1 MIDETGRPGRP
12 MADYVRII
20 RRGWWIV
27 AATVVLVTAVT
38 YFISSRQAPVFQAT
52 AVDVISAQDL
62 TNPGQK
68 SNAGSNTQ
76 YVATQAQI
84 AQSQQV
90 AADALALVPSIKDVT
105 PRRLLKDSTVT
116 ADPSATTVAF
126 KVSYNTRDGAKQLV
140 NAYARAFAAYSKK
153 QAGAKIDKLVV
164 QVRTAPGGLNNLQS
178 EMATLQTKIA
188 ADNAANDTEALHGD
202 YDQRRTLQDQIDSA
216 QKYIQSLQATKI
228 TGFGQTSLQTP
239 ASGAHQVAPNTSR
252 NTVIGFILGLVLGI
266 GLVFVREAFDTRI
279 RSAEQVAAELGLPL
293 FGRLPR
299 PDKDMRKHDQLTLL
313 ADPHG
318 IHSEAYKKLR
328 VSLDFANLDPQ
339 AQMILVTSA
348 VAQEGKST
356 TAANL
361 AVAMAAS
368 GKNVILIDLDLRAPY
383 LDRFFG
389 LTGRP
394 GVTDVVLGNAT
405 LDEALVPVVVPG
417 APDPGARRNGHGHTP
432 SGSLLH
438 VLIAGE
444 PPSDPSTLLSSK
456 ALATLLS
463 DLRERAELIV
473 IDTPPVLPVADTMAL
488 TPQADA
494 YMVVSKLDLVRRP
507 MLHEMRRELNT
518 ARAIGLGV
526 VVTDAEAE
534 SGYGYGGAY
543 GYGGY
548 GAQPDSATRTRAGR

>member
-1 MIDETGRPGRP
+1 MIDDIGRPGRP
-12 MADYVRII
+12 MADYVRVI

-27 AATVVLVTAVT
+27 LTTLVLVTAVT
-38 YFISSRQAPVFQAT
+38 YFISSRQSPVFQAT
-52 AVDVISAQDL
+52 ADDLITTLDLNSLSSQHTSSGSAQ
-62 TNPGQK
+62 
-68 SNAGSNTQ
+68 Q
-76 YVATQAQI
+76 YVATMAQV
-84 AQSQQV
+84 AQSEQV
-90 AADALALVPSIKDVT
+90 ASAALAKVPEITDMT
-105 PRRLLKDSTVT
+105 PGKLLKASTVT
-116 ADPSATTVAF
+116 ADPTATIVEF
-126 KVSYNTRDGAKQLV
+126 KVSYHTKKGAVALT
-140 NAYARAFAAYSKK
+140 NAYAQAFAEYRK
-153 QAGAKIDKLVV
+153 QQTTASRNKLVAGAQDLAKSYHSLADKAYQKYNDDKDAGLPAATV
-164 QVRTAPGGLNNLQS
+164 QNDFKNYNELSGKASRADENVIGIETQAD
-178 EMATLQTKIA
+178 ATL
-188 ADNAANDTEALHGD
+188 G
-202 YDQRRTLQDQIDSA
+202 QI
-216 QKYIQSLQATKI
+216 QVQNK
-228 TGFGQTSLQTP
+228 
-239 ASGAHQVAPNTSR
+239 ASGAAQLAPNTKR
-252 NTVIGFILGLVLGI
+252 NTAIGVILGLVIGI
-266 GLVFVREAFDTRI
+266 GLVFAREAFDTRI

-328 VSLDFANLDPQ
+328 VSLEFANLDPQ
-339 AQMILVTSA
+339 AQMLLVTSA

-368 GKNVILIDLDLRAPY
+368 GKNVILVDLDLRAPY

-394 GVTDVVLGNAT
+394 GVTDVILGTAT
-405 LDEALVPVVVPG
+405 LDEALVPIVVPG
-417 APDPGARRNGHGHTP
+417 APDPGARRNGHGNEP

-444 PPSDPSTLLSSK
+444 PPSDPSSLLASK
-456 ALATLLS
+456 ALAALLTE
-463 DLRERAELIV
+463 LRERAETIV

-488 TPQADA
+488 TSQADA

-507 MLHEMRRELNT
+507 MLHELRRELGT
-518 ARAIGLGV
+518 ARALGLGV
-526 VVTDAEAE
+526 VVTDAESE

-548 GAQPDSATRTRAGR
+548 SAPADQAARTRAGQ

>member
-1 MIDETGRPGRP
+1 VIDDIGRPGRP
-12 MADYVRII
+12 MADYVRVI

-27 AATVVLVTAVT
+27 LTTVVFVTAVT
-38 YFISSRQAPVFQAT
+38 YFVSSRQAAQFQAT
-52 AVDVISAQDL
+52 ADDVITTFNLNNPTSNQHTSSGSAQ
-62 TNPGQK
+62 
-68 SNAGSNTQ
+68 Q
-76 YVATQAQI
+76 YVATMAQV
-84 AQSQQV
+84 AQSEQV
-90 AADALALVPSIKDVT
+90 AAAALARVPDIPNMT
-105 PRRLLKDSTVT
+105 PRKLLTASTVT
-116 ADPSATTVAF
+116 ADPTATIVEF
-126 KVSYNTRDGAKQLV
+126 KVNYRTKAGAVALA
-140 NAYARAFAAYSKK
+140 NAYAQAFAEYNKQQTTKRVNDLKAQAEDTAASYHHLATVAYNKW
-153 QAGAKIDKLVV
+153 QADKN
-164 QVRTAPGGLNNLQS
+164 AGLPAATVQS
-178 EMATLQTKIA
+178 EFKNYTELNGKAGRADTNVIEIQSQADATL
-188 ADNAANDTEALHGD
+188 G
-202 YDQRRTLQDQIDSA
+202 QI
-216 QKYIQSLQATKI
+216 QVQSK
-228 TGFGQTSLQTP
+228 
-239 ASGAHQVAPNTSR
+239 ASGAAQLAPNTKR
-252 NTVIGFILGLVLGI
+252 NTVVGVILGLVLGI
-266 GLVFVREAFDTRI
+266 GLVFAREAFDTRI

-339 AQMILVTSA
+339 AQMLLVTSA

-368 GKNVILIDLDLRAPY
+368 GKNVILVDLDLRAPY

-394 GVTDVVLGNAT
+394 GVTDVILGNAT

-417 APDPGARRNGHGHTP
+417 APDPGARRNGHGNEP

-444 PPSDPSTLLSSK
+444 PPSDPSSLLASK
-456 ALATLLS
+456 ALATLLAE
-463 DLRERAELIV
+463 LRERAETIV
-473 IDTPPVLPVADTMAL
+473 IDTPPVLPVADTMGL
-488 TPQADA
+488 TSQADA

-507 MLHEMRRELNT
+507 MLHELRRELGT
-518 ARAIGLGV
+518 ARALGLGV
-526 VVTDAEAE
+526 VVTDAESE

-548 GAQPDSATRTRAGR
+548 GTPADQPTRTRAGQ

>member
-1 MIDETGRPGRP
+1 MLTTLLI
-12 MADYVRII
+12 
-20 RRGWWIV
+20 
-27 AATVVLVTAVT
+27 VTAVT
-38 YFISSRQAPVFQAT
+38 YFVSSRQAAQFQAT
-52 AVDVISAQDL
+52 ADDLITTLDL
-62 TNPGQK
+62 TNPTSSQHT
-68 SNAGSNTQ
+68 SSGSSQQ
-76 YVATQAQI
+76 YVATMAQV
-84 AQSQQV
+84 AQSEQV
-90 AADALALVPSIKDVT
+90 AAAALAKVSDIKNMT
-105 PRRLLKDSTVT
+105 PRKLLKASTVT
-116 ADPSATTVAF
+116 ADPTATIVEF
-126 KVSYNTRDGAKQLV
+126 KVNYRTKAGAVALA
-140 NAYARAFAAYSKK
+140 NAYAQAFAEYNK
-153 QAGAKIDKLVV
+153 QQTTDRVNGLVTDAQKTADRYHALADQAFQKYQLDKS
-164 QVRTAPGGLNNLQS
+164 GGLPAGTVQTDYKSYNDLSGKASRADGNVIEIQS
-178 EMATLQTKIA
+178 QADATL
-188 ADNAANDTEALHGD
+188 G
-202 YDQRRTLQDQIDSA
+202 R
-216 QKYIQSLQATKI
+216 IQVQNK
-228 TGFGQTSLQTP
+228 
-239 ASGAHQVAPNTSR
+239 ASGAAQLAPNTKR
-252 NTVIGFILGLVLGI
+252 NTAIGVILGLVIGI
-266 GLVFVREAFDTRI
+266 GLVFAREAFDTRI

-339 AQMILVTSA
+339 AQMLLVTSA

-368 GKNVILIDLDLRAPY
+368 GKNVILVDLDLRAPY

-389 LTGRP
+389 LSGRP
-394 GVTDVVLGNAT
+394 GVTDVILGTAT
-405 LDEALVPVVVPG
+405 LDEALVPIVVPG
-417 APDPGARRNGHGHTP
+417 APDPGARRNGHGTEP

-444 PPSDPSTLLSSK
+444 PPSDPSSLLASK
-456 ALATLLS
+456 ALAALLNE
-463 DLRERAELIV
+463 LRERAETIV

-488 TPQADA
+488 TSQADA

-507 MLHEMRRELNT
+507 MLHELRRELGT
-518 ARAIGLGV
+518 ARALGLGV

-548 GAQPDSATRTRAGR
+548 GTPADQATRTRASQ

>member
-1 MIDETGRPGRP
+1 MG
-12 MADYVRII
+12 DYVRVI

-27 AATVVLVTAVT
+27 LSTVVIVTAVT
-38 YFISSRQAPVFQAT
+38 YFISSRQAPLYQAS
-52 AVDVISAQDL
+52 ADDLISAQDI
-62 TNPGQK
+62 TNPNQK
-68 SNAGSNTQ
+68 QSASATSQYISTQ
-76 YVATQAQI
+76 AAIASSPQVAT
-84 AQSQQV
+84 
-90 AADALALVPSIKDVT
+90 AALKLAHDIKNMT
-105 PRRLLKDSTVT
+105 PRKLLKASTVT
-116 ADPSATTVAF
+116 ADPVATVVSFAVQYRTHAGAVAL
-126 KVSYNTRDGAKQLV
+126 A
-140 NAYARAFAAYSKK
+140 NAYAQAFATYSE
-153 QAGAKIDKLVV
+153 QQTNNQIDAKIQTNQDQVDQLQNQLDQVTHQIGIDRVNNRTALHDDYIRQNRIQDSMDKLNGTITDLQGQKSTRLFRV
-164 QVRTAPGGLNNLQS
+164 QSP
-178 EMATLQTKIA
+178 AT
-188 ADNAANDTEALHGD
+188 G
-202 YDQRRTLQDQIDSA
+202 A
-216 QKYIQSLQATKI
+216 QQL
-228 TGFGQTSLQTP
+228 
-239 ASGAHQVAPNTSR
+239 APNTSR
-252 NTVIGFILGLVLGI
+252 NTAIGIILGFVLGI
-266 GLVFVREAFDTRI
+266 GLVFAREAFDTRI
-279 RSAEQVAAELGLPL
+279 RSADQVASELGLPL

-339 AQMILVTSA
+339 AQMLLVTSA

-368 GKNVILIDLDLRAPY
+368 GKNVILVDLDLRAPY

-417 APDPGARRNGHGHTP
+417 APDPGSRRNGHGHTP

-444 PPSDPSTLLSSK
+444 PPSDPSSLLASK
-456 ALATLLS
+456 ALAALLTE
-463 DLRERAELIV
+463 LRERAESIV

-488 TPQADA
+488 TSQADA
-494 YMVVSKLDLVRRP
+494 YVIVSKLDLVRRP
-507 MLHEMRRELNT
+507 MLHELRRELGT
-518 ARAIGLGV
+518 ARALGLGV
-526 VVTDAEAE
+526 VVTDAESE

-543 GYGGY
+543 SYGGY
-548 GAQPDSATRTRAGR
+548 GTPADQSTRTRASQ

>member
-1 MIDETGRPGRP
+1 VIDDIGRPGRP
-12 MADYVRII
+12 MADYVRVI

-27 AATVVLVTAVT
+27 LSTLVLVTAVT
-38 YFISSRQAPVFQAT
+38 YFVSSRQAPLYQAT
-52 AVDVISAQDL
+52 ADDLISAQDI
-62 TNPGQK
+62 TNPNQK
-68 SNAGSNTQ
+68 QSASANSQ
-76 YVATQAQI
+76 YVSTQAAI
-84 AQSQQV
+84 ASSPAV
-90 AADALALVPSIKDVT
+90 AAAALKLAPDIHDMTARK
-105 PRRLLKDSTVT
+105 LLKASTVT
-116 ADPSATTVAF
+116 ADPIATIVSFAVQYHTKAGAVAL
-126 KVSYNTRDGAKQLV
+126 A
-140 NAYARAFAAYSKK
+140 NAYAKAFAGYSQNQTKLDISHKTQAYNDQIDVLQGQLTRVIDQEAVDSASGNK
-153 QAGAKIDKLVV
+153 QALHDDYISQNRIQNSIDKLNGSVTELAGQRTDQLFRV
-164 QVRTAPGGLNNLQS
+164 QSP
-178 EMATLQTKIA
+178 A
-188 ADNAANDTEALHGD
+188 AGAAQL
-202 YDQRRTLQDQIDSA
+202 
-216 QKYIQSLQATKI
+216 
-228 TGFGQTSLQTP
+228 
-239 ASGAHQVAPNTSR
+239 APNTKR
-252 NTVIGFILGLVLGI
+252 NTVVGVILGLVLGI
-266 GLVFVREAFDTRI
+266 GLVFAREAFDTRI

-339 AQMILVTSA
+339 AQMLLVTSA

-368 GKNVILIDLDLRAPY
+368 GKNVILVDLDLRAPY

-394 GVTDVVLGNAT
+394 GVTDVILGNAT

-417 APDPGARRNGHGHTP
+417 APDPGARRNGHGTEP
-432 SGSLLH
+432 AGSLLH

-444 PPSDPSTLLSSK
+444 PPSDPSSLLASK
-456 ALATLLS
+456 ALATLLAE
-463 DLRERAELIV
+463 LRERAETIV
-473 IDTPPVLPVADTMAL
+473 IDTPPVLPVADTMGL
-488 TPQADA
+488 TSQADA

-507 MLHEMRRELNT
+507 MLHELRRELGT
-518 ARAIGLGV
+518 ARALGLGV
-526 VVTDAEAE
+526 VVTDAESE

-548 GAQPDSATRTRAGR
+548 GTPADQATRTRASQ

>member
-1 MIDETGRPGRP
+1 
-12 MADYVRII
+12 
-20 RRGWWIV
+20 
-27 AATVVLVTAVT
+27 
-38 YFISSRQAPVFQAT
+38 
-52 AVDVISAQDL
+52 
-62 TNPGQK
+62 
-68 SNAGSNTQ
+68 
-76 YVATQAQI
+76 
-84 AQSQQV
+84 
-90 AADALALVPSIKDVT
+90 
-105 PRRLLKDSTVT
+105 
-116 ADPSATTVAF
+116 
-126 KVSYNTRDGAKQLV
+126 
-140 NAYARAFAAYSKK
+140 
-153 QAGAKIDKLVV
+153 
-164 QVRTAPGGLNNLQS
+164 
-178 EMATLQTKIA
+178 
-188 ADNAANDTEALHGD
+188 
-202 YDQRRTLQDQIDSA
+202 
-216 QKYIQSLQATKI
+216 
-228 TGFGQTSLQTP
+228 
-239 ASGAHQVAPNTSR
+239 
-252 NTVIGFILGLVLGI
+252 
-266 GLVFVREAFDTRI
+266 
-279 RSAEQVAAELGLPL
+279 
-293 FGRLPR
+293 
-299 PDKDMRKHDQLTLL
+299 
-313 ADPHG
+313 
-318 IHSEAYKKLR
+318 
-328 VSLDFANLDPQ
+328 
-339 AQMILVTSA
+339 

-356 TAANL
+356 TAGNL
-361 AVAMAAS
+361 AVAMAAA
-368 GKNVILIDLDLRAPY
+368 GKNVILVDLDLRAPY

-463 DLRERAELIV
+463 DVRERAELIV

>member
-1 MIDETGRPGRP
+1 
-12 MADYVRII
+12 MADYVRVI

-27 AATVVLVTAVT
+27 LSTLVLVTAVT
-38 YFISSRQAPVFQAT
+38 YFVSSRQAPLYQAT
-52 AVDVISAQDL
+52 ADDLISAQDI
-62 TNPGQK
+62 TNPNQK
-68 SNAGSNTQ
+68 QSASANSQ
-76 YVATQAQI
+76 YVSTQAAI
-84 AQSQQV
+84 ASSPAV
-90 AADALALVPSIKDVT
+90 AAAALKLAPDIHDMTARK
-105 PRRLLKDSTVT
+105 LLKASTVT
-116 ADPSATTVAF
+116 ADPIATIVSFAVQYHTKAGAVAL
-126 KVSYNTRDGAKQLV
+126 A
-140 NAYARAFAAYSKK
+140 NAYAKAFAGYSQNQTKLDISHKTQAYNDQIDVLQGQLTRVIDQEAVDSASGNK
-153 QAGAKIDKLVV
+153 QALHDDYISQNRIQNSIDKLNGSVTELAGQRTDQLFRV
-164 QVRTAPGGLNNLQS
+164 QSP
-178 EMATLQTKIA
+178 A
-188 ADNAANDTEALHGD
+188 AGAAQL
-202 YDQRRTLQDQIDSA
+202 
-216 QKYIQSLQATKI
+216 
-228 TGFGQTSLQTP
+228 
-239 ASGAHQVAPNTSR
+239 APNTKR
-252 NTVIGFILGLVLGI
+252 NTVVGVILGLVLGI
-266 GLVFVREAFDTRI
+266 GLVFAREAFDTRI

-339 AQMILVTSA
+339 AQMLLVTSA

-368 GKNVILIDLDLRAPY
+368 GKNVILVDLDLRAPY

-394 GVTDVVLGNAT
+394 GVTDVILGNAT

-417 APDPGARRNGHGHTP
+417 APDPGARRNGHGTEP
-432 SGSLLH
+432 AGSLLH

-444 PPSDPSTLLSSK
+444 PPSDPSSLLASK
-456 ALATLLS
+456 ALATLLAE
-463 DLRERAELIV
+463 LRERAETIV
-473 IDTPPVLPVADTMAL
+473 IDTPPVLPVADTMGL
-488 TPQADA
+488 TSQADA

-507 MLHEMRRELNT
+507 MLHELRRELGT
-518 ARAIGLGV
+518 ARALGLGV
-526 VVTDAEAE
+526 VVTDAESE

-548 GAQPDSATRTRAGR
+548 GTPADQATRTRASQ

>member
-1 MIDETGRPGRP
+1 VIDETGRPGRP
-12 MADYVRII
+12 MADYVRVI

-27 AATVVLVTAVT
+27 VATLVLITAGT
-38 YFISSRQAPVFQAT
+38 YALSSRQSPLYQAT
-52 AVDVISAQDL
+52 ADDLITILDLNNPTSNSHTSSGSA
-62 TNPGQK
+62 
-68 SNAGSNTQ
+68 AQ
-76 YVATQAQI
+76 YVQTMAQV
-84 AQSQQV
+84 AQSEQV
-90 AADALALVPSIKDVT
+90 AAAALAKVPQITGMT
-105 PRRLLKDSTVT
+105 PRKLLKASTVT
-116 ADPSATTVAF
+116 ADPNATIVEF
-126 KVSYNTRDGAKQLV
+126 KVSYRTKAGAVALT
-140 NAYARAFAAYSKK
+140 NAYAQAFAEYNK
-153 QAGAKIDKLVV
+153 QHQTTQKNDLIAAAQKAADKYHHLADLAFQKYQRDKNAGLPQGTVQTDYKSYNDLSGKASRADGNVITIQTQADATLGQIQLQNKAAGA
-164 QVRTAPGGLNNLQS
+164 
-178 EMATLQTKIA
+178 
-188 ADNAANDTEALHGD
+188 
-202 YDQRRTLQDQIDSA
+202 A
-216 QKYIQSLQATKI
+216 QL
-228 TGFGQTSLQTP
+228 
-239 ASGAHQVAPNTSR
+239 APNTKR
-252 NTVIGFILGLVLGI
+252 NTAIGVILGLVIGI
-266 GLVFVREAFDTRI
+266 GLVFAREAFDTRI

-299 PDKDMRKHDQLTLL
+299 PDKEMRRNDQLTLL

-368 GKNVILIDLDLRAPY
+368 GKNVILVDLDLRAPY

-394 GVTDVVLGNAT
+394 GVTDVVLGQT
-405 LDEALVPVVVPG
+405 GLDEALVPIVVPG
-417 APDPGARRNGHGHTP
+417 APDPGAHRNGHGHTP

-444 PPSDPSTLLSSK
+444 PPSDPSALLSSK

-463 DLRERAELIV
+463 DLRERAEVIV
-473 IDTPPVLPVADTMAL
+473 IDTPPVLPVADTMSL

-507 MLHEMRRELNT
+507 MLHEMRRELAT

-526 VVTDAEAE
+526 VVTDAESE
-534 SGYGYGGAY
+534 SGYGYGGGY
-543 GYGGY
+543 GYG
-548 GAQPDSATRTRAGR
+548 AATEQATRTRANR

>member
-1 MIDETGRPGRP
+1 MIDDIGRPGRP
-12 MADYVRII
+12 MADYVRVI

-27 AATVVLVTAVT
+27 LTTLVLVTAVT
-38 YFISSRQAPVFQAT
+38 YFISSRQSPVFQAT
-52 AVDVISAQDL
+52 ADDL
-62 TNPGQK
+62 ITTLDLNSPSSQHT
-68 SNAGSNTQ
+68 SSGSSQQ
-76 YVATQAQI
+76 YVATMAQV
-84 AQSQQV
+84 AQSEQV
-90 AADALALVPSIKDVT
+90 ASAALAKVPEITDMT
-105 PRRLLKDSTVT
+105 PGKLLKASTVT
-116 ADPSATTVAF
+116 ADPTATIVEF
-126 KVSYNTRDGAKQLV
+126 KVSYHTKKGAVALT
-140 NAYARAFAAYSKK
+140 NAYAQAFAEYRK
-153 QAGAKIDKLVV
+153 QQTTASRNKLV
-164 QVRTAPGGLNNLQS
+164 
-178 EMATLQTKIA
+178 
-188 ADNAANDTEALHGD
+188 
-202 YDQRRTLQDQIDSA
+202 DSA
-216 QKYIQSLQATKI
+216 QNLAKSYHSLADKAYQKYNDDKDAGLPAATVQNDFKNYNELSGKASRADENVIGIETQADATLGQIQVQNK
-228 TGFGQTSLQTP
+228 
-239 ASGAHQVAPNTSR
+239 ASGAAQLAPNTKR
-252 NTVIGFILGLVLGI
+252 NTAIGVILGLVIGI
-266 GLVFVREAFDTRI
+266 GLVFAREAFDTRI

-339 AQMILVTSA
+339 AQMLLVTSA

-368 GKNVILIDLDLRAPY
+368 GKNVVLVDLDLRAPY

-394 GVTDVVLGNAT
+394 GVTDVILGTAT
-405 LDEALVPVVVPG
+405 LDEALVPIVVPG
-417 APDPGARRNGHGHTP
+417 APDPGARRNGHGNEP

-444 PPSDPSTLLSSK
+444 PPSDPSSLLASK
-456 ALATLLS
+456 ALAALLTE
-463 DLRERAELIV
+463 LRERAETIV

-488 TPQADA
+488 TSQADA

-507 MLHEMRRELNT
+507 MLHELRRELGT
-518 ARAIGLGV
+518 ARALGLGV
-526 VVTDAEAE
+526 VVTDAESE

-548 GAQPDSATRTRAGR
+548 SAPADQAARTRAGQ

>member
-1 MIDETGRPGRP
+1 VIDEIGRPGRP
-12 MADYVRII
+12 MADYVRVI

-27 AATVVLVTAVT
+27 VATLVLVTAVT
-38 YFISSRQAPVFQAT
+38 YFVSSRQSPLFQAT
-52 AVDVISAQDL
+52 ADDLISAQDI
-62 TNPGQK
+62 TNPNQK
-68 SNAGSNTQ
+68 QSASANSQ
-76 YVATQAQI
+76 YVSTQAAI
-84 AQSQQV
+84 ASSPEV
-90 AADALALVPSIKDVT
+90 AAAALKLVPTIHDMTARK
-105 PRRLLKDSTVT
+105 LLKQSTVT
-116 ADPSATTVAF
+116 ADPVATIVSFAVQYHTKAGAVAL
-126 KVSYNTRDGAKQLV
+126 A
-140 NAYARAFAAYSKK
+140 NAYANAFATYSQQQTTLDIQHKTQAYKNQIHVLQGQLDRVVNQEAVDSANGNK
-153 QAGAKIDKLVV
+153 QALHDDYISQNRIQNSIDKLNGSVTELAGQRTDQLFRV
-164 QVRTAPGGLNNLQS
+164 QSP
-178 EMATLQTKIA
+178 A
-188 ADNAANDTEALHGD
+188 AGAAQL
-202 YDQRRTLQDQIDSA
+202 
-216 QKYIQSLQATKI
+216 
-228 TGFGQTSLQTP
+228 
-239 ASGAHQVAPNTSR
+239 APNTTR
-252 NTVIGFILGLVLGI
+252 NTVIGVILGLVIGI
-266 GLVFVREAFDTRI
+266 GLVFAREAFDTRI

-299 PDKDMRKHDQLTLL
+299 PDKEMRRHDQLTLL

-318 IHSEAYKKLR
+318 VHSEAYKKLR

-368 GKNVILIDLDLRAPY
+368 GKNVILVDLDLRAPY

-394 GVTDVVLGNAT
+394 GVTDVVLGQSG

-417 APDPGARRNGHGHTP
+417 APDPGAGRNGHGHTP

-438 VLIAGE
+438 VLVAGE
-444 PPSDPSTLLSSK
+444 PPSDPSALLSSK

-463 DLRERAELIV
+463 ELRERAEVIV
-473 IDTPPVLPVADTMAL
+473 IDTPPVLPVADTMSL

-507 MLHEMRRELNT
+507 MLHEMRRELAT

-526 VVTDAEAE
+526 VVTDAESE
-534 SGYGYGGAY
+534 SGYGYGGGY
-543 GYGGY
+543 GYG
-548 GAQPDSATRTRAGR
+548 AATEQATRTRANR

>member
-1 MIDETGRPGRP
+1 MIDDIGRPGRP
-12 MADYVRII
+12 MADYVRVI

-27 AATVVLVTAVT
+27 LATLVLVTAVT
-38 YFISSRQAPVFQAT
+38 YFVSSRQAPLYQAT
-52 AVDVISAQDL
+52 ADDLISAQDI
-62 TNPGQK
+62 TNPNQK
-68 SNAGSNTQ
+68 QSASANSQ
-76 YVATQAQI
+76 YVSTQAAI
-84 AQSQQV
+84 ASSPAV
-90 AADALALVPSIKDVT
+90 AAEALKLVPDIHDMT
-105 PRRLLKDSTVT
+105 PRKLLKASTVT
-116 ADPSATTVAF
+116 ADPIATIVSFAVQYHSKAGAVAL
-126 KVSYNTRDGAKQLV
+126 A
-140 NAYARAFAAYSKK
+140 NAYARAFAGYSQNQTKLDISHKTKAYNDQIDVLQGQLTRVIDQEAADSASGNK
-153 QAGAKIDKLVV
+153 QALHDDYISQNRIQNSIDKLNGSVTELAGQRTDQLFRV
-164 QVRTAPGGLNNLQS
+164 QSP
-178 EMATLQTKIA
+178 A
-188 ADNAANDTEALHGD
+188 AGAAQL
-202 YDQRRTLQDQIDSA
+202 
-216 QKYIQSLQATKI
+216 
-228 TGFGQTSLQTP
+228 
-239 ASGAHQVAPNTSR
+239 APNTKR
-252 NTVIGFILGLVLGI
+252 NTVVGVILGLVLGI
-266 GLVFVREAFDTRI
+266 GLVFAREAFDTRI

-339 AQMILVTSA
+339 AQMLLVTSA

-368 GKNVILIDLDLRAPY
+368 GKNVILVDLDLRAPY

-394 GVTDVVLGNAT
+394 GVTDVILGNAT

-417 APDPGARRNGHGHTP
+417 APDPGARRNGHGTEP

-444 PPSDPSTLLSSK
+444 PPSDPSSLLASK
-456 ALATLLS
+456 ALAALLAE
-463 DLRERAELIV
+463 LRERAETIV
-473 IDTPPVLPVADTMAL
+473 IDTPPVLPVADTMGL
-488 TPQADA
+488 TSQADA

-507 MLHEMRRELNT
+507 MLHELRRELGT
-518 ARAIGLGV
+518 ARALGLGV
-526 VVTDAEAE
+526 VVTDAESE

-548 GAQPDSATRTRAGR
+548 GTPAEQPTRTRASQ

>member
-1 MIDETGRPGRP
+1 VIDETGRPGRP
-12 MADYVRII
+12 MADYVRVI

-27 AATVVLVTAVT
+27 VATLVLITAGT
-38 YFISSRQAPVFQAT
+38 YALSSRQSPLYQAT
-52 AVDVISAQDL
+52 ADDLITILDLNNPTSNSHTSSGSA
-62 TNPGQK
+62 
-68 SNAGSNTQ
+68 AQ
-76 YVATQAQI
+76 YVQTMAQV
-84 AQSQQV
+84 AQSEQV
-90 AADALALVPSIKDVT
+90 AAAALAKVPQITGMT
-105 PRRLLKDSTVT
+105 PRKLLKASTVT
-116 ADPSATTVAF
+116 ADPNATIVEF
-126 KVSYNTRDGAKQLV
+126 KVSYRTKAGAVALT
-140 NAYARAFAAYSKK
+140 NAYAQAFAEYNK
-153 QAGAKIDKLVV
+153 QHQTTQKNDLIAAAQKAADKYHHLADLAFQKYQRDKNAGLPQGTVQTDYKSYNDLSGKASRADGNVITIQTQADATLGQIQLQNKAAGA
-164 QVRTAPGGLNNLQS
+164 
-178 EMATLQTKIA
+178 
-188 ADNAANDTEALHGD
+188 
-202 YDQRRTLQDQIDSA
+202 A
-216 QKYIQSLQATKI
+216 QL
-228 TGFGQTSLQTP
+228 
-239 ASGAHQVAPNTSR
+239 APNTKR
-252 NTVIGFILGLVLGI
+252 NTAIGVILGLVIGI
-266 GLVFVREAFDTRI
+266 GLVFAREAFDTRI

-299 PDKDMRKHDQLTLL
+299 PDKEMRRNDQLTLL

-368 GKNVILIDLDLRAPY
+368 GKNVILVDLDLRAPY

-394 GVTDVVLGNAT
+394 GVTDVVLGQT
-405 LDEALVPVVVPG
+405 GLDEALVPIVVPG
-417 APDPGARRNGHGHTP
+417 APDPGAHRNGHGHTP

-444 PPSDPSTLLSSK
+444 PPSDPSALLSSK

-463 DLRERAELIV
+463 DLRERAEVIV
-473 IDTPPVLPVADTMAL
+473 IDTPPVLPVADTMSL

-507 MLHEMRRELNT
+507 MLHEMRRELGT

-526 VVTDAEAE
+526 VVTDAESE
-534 SGYGYGGAY
+534 SGYGYGGGY
-543 GYGGY
+543 GYGS
-548 GAQPDSATRTRAGR
+548 ATEQATRTRANR